1 MFPRKRSPSERE
13 TKHTNFLN
21 NVLKDNETEKLK
33 KKITTEQ

>member
-21 NVLKDNETEKLK
+21 NVLKDTETEKPK